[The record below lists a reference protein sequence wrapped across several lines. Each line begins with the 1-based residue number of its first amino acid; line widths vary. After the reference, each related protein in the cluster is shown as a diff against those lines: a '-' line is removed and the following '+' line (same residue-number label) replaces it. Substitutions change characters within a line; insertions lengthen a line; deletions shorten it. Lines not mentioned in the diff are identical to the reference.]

1 MIIGIDGN
9 EANITNMVGVHR
21 YAYELLWNL
30 YKLQDEWKNDTRFI
44 IYLKDSPLNTLP
56 PESFHWRYKVLH
68 ARGLWIMRQLT
79 PHLLLNNDKIDL
91 FHTPGHYLPPL
102 GRIPMILS
110 IMDLGY
116 LDSPEQ
122 FRARD
127 FWQLKLWT
135 ARSAKIA
142 KYVIA
147 ISEATKIDILS
158 RKLTIP
164 TKVGV
169 TLLGY
174 DKSVFHANIAKEE
187 TKTVAK
193 KYNLGKNYVLFLGTL
208 KPSKNI
214 EGIIDSW
221 SLVKNRDNDTKLVIG
236 GKKGWLYES
245 IFEKV
250 KQLDLEKS
258 VVFTG
263 FLPEEDKAP
272 LIAGAKMFLIPSF
285 WEGFGLDVLS
295 AMACGVPVISSD
307 KGSLPEVGGAA
318 AIYVDPKNPKA
329 IAQAIDKVFVMN
341 STDYSKLS
349 KKSIKQAQKFSWEN
363 TARETLKIYNKFR
376 KSRKN

>member
-9 EANITNMVGVHR
+9 EANIKNMVGVHR

-44 IYLKDSPLNTLP
+44 IYLKAPPLNTLP
-56 PESFHWRYKVLH
+56 PESFHWKYKVLH
-68 ARGLWIMRQLT
+68 GYGLWIIRQLT
-79 PHLLLNNDKIDL
+79 PHLLLNKDKIDL

-102 GRIPMILS
+102 SRIPMILS

-147 ISEATKIDILS
+147 ISEATKTDILS
-158 RKLTIP
+158 RKLTNAN
-164 TKVGV
+164 KVGV

-174 DKSVFHANIAKEE
+174 DNSVFHANIAEKSIRI
-187 TKTVAK
+187 VAK
-193 KYNLGKNYVLFLGTL
+193 KYNFGKNYVLFLGTL

-221 SLVKNRDNDTKLVIG
+221 SLVKNRDKDTKLVIG

-250 KQLDLEKS
+250 KELGLEES
-258 VVFTG
+258 VIFTG

-307 KGSLPEVGGAA
+307 RGSLPEVGGAA
-318 AIYVDPKNPKA
+318 AIYVDPKNPKD
-329 IAQAIDKVFVMN
+329 IARGIDCILTMSSEN
-341 STDYSKLS
+341 YSRLS
-349 KKSIKQAQKFSWEN
+349 RKSIRQAQKFSWEK
-363 TARETLKIYNKFR
+363 TTRETLKIYNKFR